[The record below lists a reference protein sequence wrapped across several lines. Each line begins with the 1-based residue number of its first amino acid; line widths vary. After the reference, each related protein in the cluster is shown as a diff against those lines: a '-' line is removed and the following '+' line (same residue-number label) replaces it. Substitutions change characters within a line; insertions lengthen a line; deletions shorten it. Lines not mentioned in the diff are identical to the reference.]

1 MSTPRYFQPGDQVV
15 YPNHGVGIIEAIGQ
29 AGNGEGDYYLL
40 TIAASHLRV
49 MVPQANA
56 AHVGLRP
63 ISAAAEAAQ
72 VLHYLEE
79 VAPEAA
85 VVARPGDWK
94 ARFRENADKL
104 RRGSLAEVAEVLKAL
119 VQLHQSK
126 RLSFREK
133 KMLDRAALLLASE
146 LASAQ
151 ALSLAGA
158 LTRIEAALQKA
169 ALELPPLDEDI
180 AAAG

>member
-1 MSTPRYFQPGDQVV
+1 MSAPRYFQPGDQVV
-15 YPNHGVGIIEAIGQ
+15 YPNHGVGVIEAIGQ

-40 TIAASHLRV
+40 TIAASNLRV

-63 ISAAAEAAQ
+63 ISAAADAAQ
-72 VLHYLEE
+72 VLGYLEDA
-79 VAPEAA
+79 VPAPAA
-85 VVARPGDWK
+85 SRPGDWK

-151 ALSLAGA
+151 ELSLADA
-158 LTRIEAALQKA
+158 LARIAAALEKA
-169 ALELPPLDEDI
+169 ALELPPLDEDTAI
-180 AAAG
+180 AG

>member
-15 YPNHGVGIIEAIGQ
+15 YPNHGVGVIEAIGQ

-40 TIAASHLRV
+40 TIAASNLRV

-56 AHVGLRP
+56 ASVGLRP
-63 ISAAAEAAQ
+63 ISAATEAAQ
-72 VLHYLEE
+72 MLRYLEDAAPV
-79 VAPEAA
+79 VAAA
-85 VVARPGDWK
+85 ARPGDWK
-94 ARFRENADKL
+94 TRFRENADKL

-133 KMLDRAALLLASE
+133 KMLDRAALLVASE

-151 ALSLAGA
+151 ELSLADA
-158 LTRIEAALQKA
+158 LGRIAAALEKA
-169 ALELPPLDEDI
+169 ALELPPLDEDT
-180 AAAG
+180 ATAG